1 MLILQR
7 KPGESIQIGD
17 QIKVSVVSVDGRR
30 VRLSIEA
37 PTDISILRTE
47 LLETIEANQ
56 EAVVADNTAGD
67 LLSLLGG
74 VLDKKAPEK
83 GSGST

>member
-30 VRLSIEA
+30 VRLAIEA
-37 PTDISILRTE
+37 PSDVSILRSE
-47 LLETIEANQ
+47 LLETIAVNQ
-56 EAVVADNTAGD
+56 ESVVDESSAGELLT
-67 LLSLLGG
+67 LLSG
-74 VLDKKAPEK
+74 VLEQEEPEK
-83 GSGST
+83 G